1 MKIVY
6 LINTL
11 GTGGAEAH
19 LLNLVRDMMR
29 RGYKVWVVILRKKVL
44 GGAFNLEQEFD
55 KTGANLIYLRSFFL
69 GDVGRWFHLASLL
82 RQLNP
87 DILHSH
93 LPRADMAASMA
104 KAMVGNFFWVSTIH
118 DAHTKDSYSGYWIF
132 PYVKGNWTRGDYF
145 IAVSNNAKTWGLQTL
160 GLPASKTEVI
170 YHGIQVSE
178 ALTPPR
184 ETSDGPLSIG
194 CLARFEKRK
203 GIETLV
209 RAMAVVRKDFP
220 EAKLLLAGSDPT
232 GYSAVIK
239 RLAKSLD
246 LSKNVEIRDF
256 CATPLDF
263 LRRLDLF
270 AFASIS
276 EGFGIVLIEAMS
288 ESCPIV
294 ASDIYP
300 INHIVQHGETGIL
313 VNPDDPVAFALA
325 IVDLLE
331 HPEKRRA
338 MGVAGHRRCI
348 QEFSLG
354 KSLDKTHETYLRLI
368 HAAGPQPRA

>member
-29 RGYKVWVVILRKKVL
+29 RGYKVWVVILSKKVL
-44 GGAFNLEQEFD
+44 GGAANLGQEFD

-69 GDVGRWFHLASLL
+69 GDVGRWCHLASLL

-93 LPRADMAASMA
+93 LPRSDMAASIV

-132 PYVKGNWTRGDYF
+132 PYVKGHWARGDYF
-145 IAVSNNAKTWGLQTL
+145 IAVSNKAKTWGMQTL
-160 GLPASKTEVI
+160 GLSASKTEVI
-170 YHGIQVSE
+170 YHGIEVSE
-178 ALTPPR
+178 ALTPQR
-184 ETSDGPLSIG
+184 ETSDGPPTIG

-203 GIETLV
+203 GLETLV

-220 EAKLLLAGSDPT
+220 TAKLLLAGSDPT

-239 RLAKSLD
+239 DLVQSLG
-246 LSKNVEIRDF
+246 LSNNVEILGF
-256 CATPLDF
+256 CSAPLDF
-263 LRRLDLF
+263 LRRLDVF

-288 ESCPIV
+288 EGCPIV

-300 INHIVQHGETGIL
+300 INHIVQNDETGIL
-313 VNPDDPVAFALA
+313 VNPDDPEAFASA
-325 IVDLLE
+325 IIDLLRR
-331 HPEKRRA
+331 PEKRWA
-338 MGVAGHRRCI
+338 MGQAGHRRCV

-354 KSLDKTHETYLRLI
+354 KSLNKTHDAYVRLI
-368 HAAGPQPRA
+368 HAAGTQSPS